1 MLATRSIQQ
10 QTVCTK
16 CTAIC
21 STRYHTAH
29 ITPVAATVTYKPLTQ
44 LPYTFQ
50 LSIDDSSILCPSSTY
65 RHYCQHSAVLIQFLY
80 LLFQSPNLL
89 YSCSNTTVAVIQYV
103 NCYCQTNLHLTVIC
117 INSISFTI
125 SAQPQ
130 FACCFNCGYC
140 AVDLGQCHH
149 HEPFRAQSPLR
160 RRS

>member
-117 INSISFTI
+117 INSISYQYCKSPHVTI
-125 SAQPQ
+125 HSLTVT
-130 FACCFNCGYC
+130 NCPKAP
-140 AVDLGQCHH
+140 AVCLHH
-149 HEPFRAQSPLR
+149 QRFSSFVPLFF
-160 RRS
+160 